1 MEDEKQ
7 MIENEQEPEENG
19 GSDASLEELF
29 SELDEILAALDDPE
43 ISLEDSFA
51 LYEKGMKKVRQCNE
65 RLDMVEKKMMMIA
78 QDGSEVPFEE

>member
-1 MEDEKQ
+1 MEEEKQ
-7 MIENEQEPEENG
+7 MLENEQGSEENG
-19 GSDASLEELF
+19 GSDVSLEELF

-51 LYEKGMKKVRQCNE
+51 LYEKGMKKVRQCND